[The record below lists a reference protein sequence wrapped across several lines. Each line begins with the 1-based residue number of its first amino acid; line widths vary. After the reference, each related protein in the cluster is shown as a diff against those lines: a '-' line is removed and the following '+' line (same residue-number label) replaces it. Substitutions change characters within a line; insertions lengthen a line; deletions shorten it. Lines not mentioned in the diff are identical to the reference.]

1 MVKARN
7 TTIDFLRGLAVILM
21 ILIHATAYFLDQKYV
36 YILWDYSHFVVPL
49 FIFCSAYV
57 AFQRKD
63 AGSISFTQIFKR
75 LRRLLIPYYIFT
87 IVLILL
93 FGFVLHKEVSYQFIL
108 NWLLLGSERDVGWL
122 VVLFVYVI
130 FLIPIIV
137 RAAKFHLLRKFLMKT
152 VWLIPIL
159 LLFAPPI
166 ESFRFMMWLPWTAFL
181 IFVYWFTQEEEKR
194 WFPWYALVLFTIGF
208 FLSRF
213 ILIFNSHTLVFTEN
227 KYPPNF
233 YYLSYGTV
241 LITFLYY
248 FHRFLTRK
256 KLFTSWLQKWFDF
269 LSRHSYSLFFIH
281 FLYVYILKDLTN
293 YRSLEW
299 WGFFGVITMVS
310 VFTQMVINKAH
321 LIVKGIIPK

>member
-1 MVKARN
+1 
-7 TTIDFLRGLAVILM
+7 M
-21 ILIHATAYFLDQKYV
+21 IFIHATAYFLNQKYV
-36 YILWDYSHFVVPL
+36 YVLWDYSHFVVPL

-63 AGSISFTQIFKR
+63 AGSFSFTQIFKR
-75 LRRLLIPYYIFT
+75 LRRLLVPYYIFT
-87 IVLILL
+87 VVLMLL
-93 FGFVLHKEVSYQFIL
+93 FGFILHKEVSYQFIL
-108 NWLLLGSERDVGWL
+108 NWILLGSGRDVGWL

-137 RAAKFHLLRKFLMKT
+137 RVSKFHLLGNFLKKI

-159 LLFAPPI
+159 LLFSSPI

-181 IFVYWFTQEEEKR
+181 IFVYWFTQDEEKR
-194 WFPWYALVLFTIGF
+194 WFPWYVLVLFTVGF

-213 ILIFNSHTLVFTEN
+213 VLISSNHTLVFTEN

-233 YYLSYGTV
+233 YYLSYGIA

-248 FHRFLTRK
+248 LHRFLTRK
-256 KLFTSWLQKWFDF
+256 RLFASWLQKVFDF
-269 LSRHSYSLFFIH
+269 LSKHSYSLFFIH
-281 FLYVYILKDLTN
+281 FLFVYILKDLTN

-299 WGFFGVITMVS
+299 WGFFGTILS
-310 VFTQMVINKAH
+310 LSILTQIGINQLTHFLSTLKSGPT
-321 LIVKGIIPK
+321 I